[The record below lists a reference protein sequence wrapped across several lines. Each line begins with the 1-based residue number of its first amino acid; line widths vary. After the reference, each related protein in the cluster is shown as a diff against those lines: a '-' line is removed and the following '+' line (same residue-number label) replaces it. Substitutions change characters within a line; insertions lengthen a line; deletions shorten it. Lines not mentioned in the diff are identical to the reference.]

1 LTFTHIVMAS
11 CSGVLSGVRKFSSS
25 AMRSKLVSAPIQLF
39 GTEGRYAHAL
49 YSAATKQESLAAVEA
64 ELAGFQATAA
74 SDTPLREFLRNPS
87 VKRVHKIDAVKD
99 VAAKQQLSPVTTNF
113 LASLAE
119 NGRMGQMADI
129 IGAFNKLMSAHRGE
143 VVCSVTTAKPLEA
156 DEQAELEG
164 ALHAFL
170 QAGQVLQLSTSVDP
184 ALIGG
189 MVVNIGDKFVDMS
202 MATKIKAYSA
212 LITEAV

>member
-1 LTFTHIVMAS
+1 M
-11 CSGVLSGVRKFSSS
+11 GK
-25 AMRSKLVSAPIQLF
+25 
-39 GTEGRYAHAL
+39 
-49 YSAATKQESLAAVEA
+49 
-64 ELAGFQATAA
+64 
-74 SDTPLREFLRNPS
+74 NPS
-87 VKRVHKIDAVKD
+87 VKRVHKIEAVKD
-99 VAAKQQLSPVTTNF
+99 VAGKTTLSSVTTNF

-119 NGRMGQMADI
+119 NGRMGQMSDI

-143 VVCSVTTAKPLEA
+143 EAQLEA
-156 DEQAELEG
+156 

-170 QAGQVLQLSTSVDP
+170 KEGEVLQLSTKVDS

-212 LITEAV
+212 LITEAI